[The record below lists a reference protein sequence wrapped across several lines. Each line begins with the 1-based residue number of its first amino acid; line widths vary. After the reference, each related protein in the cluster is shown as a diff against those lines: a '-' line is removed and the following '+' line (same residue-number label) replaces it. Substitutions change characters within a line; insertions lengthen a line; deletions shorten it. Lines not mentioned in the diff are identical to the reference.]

1 MAVTPV
7 SSIESE
13 TIIPTFPKKN
23 RAVFTRP
30 SRMTQKYSILSGI
43 MRMSKGTGVQK
54 NTAGFPG
61 GMTMT
66 PNQRI
71 WCRARN
77 ALARSL
83 TKLGYPEEFAD
94 LLAGELGSPKA
105 IERLDS
111 YLNLA
116 RPGNPEMI
124 IDEMLAI
131 KSEIEAWR
139 EKKESRDAQAAYSA
153 WLRSE
158 TRMNME
164 EEQ

>member
-1 MAVTPV
+1 
-7 SSIESE
+7 
-13 TIIPTFPKKN
+13 
-23 RAVFTRP
+23 
-30 SRMTQKYSILSGI
+30 
-43 MRMSKGTGVQK
+43 
-54 NTAGFPG
+54 
-61 GMTMT
+61 MT

-131 KSEIEAWR
+131 CAEIEAWR
-139 EKKESRDAQAAYSA
+139 EKKESREAQEGYYA
-153 WLRSE
+153 WLNSADRLRNGKE
-158 TRMNME
+158 
-164 EEQ
+164 